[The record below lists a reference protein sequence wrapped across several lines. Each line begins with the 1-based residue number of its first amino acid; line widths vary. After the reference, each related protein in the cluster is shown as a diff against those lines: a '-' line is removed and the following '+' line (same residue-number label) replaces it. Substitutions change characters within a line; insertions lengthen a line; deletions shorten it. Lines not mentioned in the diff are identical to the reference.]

1 MKKMLTFLIATILIL
16 AMSLMPLQAIT
27 GINSLVSYGEGNE
40 IEGGCNGK
48 NVDLGEGLSGLMV
61 SNQSELVFIGND
73 DFKIKVGKPV
83 KEFEII
89 DDVDNDGLKDVAVY
103 IDSEDDYDDFKI
115 VSSKTS
121 KVLYA
126 TKYSYNTI
134 NDNNEAVNKNATIR
148 QILFNDNIVYLIYN
162 YHLVGISTKDY
173 QVVFDYEA
181 KDNIWKMALVN
192 NQVIFTTQLGELGS
206 LNKTNGK
213 LNYTVA
219 SSQLLI
225 NIFEHNTPLHDGAVI
240 IRGDRVVA
248 ATCYLPLSD
257 NNNLNKALGTRH
269 RAGVGI
275 SEVTDSMTIIVSEE
289 TGKVSVAVGGEL
301 IHDID
306 ADSLRN
312 KLEYLRRRTIDVKSF
327 KIWRGRLKHEGK
339 DV

>member
-1 MKKMLTFLIATILIL
+1 MNNFIRDYLVKLYIPRITWTDIIEIVIIAFVIYNVMVWIKNTKAWVLLKGIIIVVIFALIAYILNLKTILWIAGKTISVGIIALVIIFQPELRRALEQLGRKKIL
-16 AMSLMPLQAIT
+16 F
-27 GINSLVSYGEGNE
+27 
-40 IEGGCNGK
+40 
-48 NVDLGEGLSGLMV
+48 GL
-61 SNQSELVFIGND
+61 FR
-73 DFKIKVGKPV
+73 F
-83 KEFEII
+83 
-89 DDVDNDGLKDVAVY
+89 NDGRQKG
-103 IDSEDDYDDFKI
+103 ERF
-115 VSSKTS
+115 SSKTAEEIVRACFDMGAAYTGALIVIEQDM
-121 KVLYA
+121 VLEEYEK
-126 TKYSYNTI
+126 TGITV
-134 NDNNEAVNKNATIR
+134 DG
-148 QILFNDNIVYLIYN
+148 
-162 YHLVGISTKDY
+162 LVT
-173 QVVFDYEA
+173 
-181 KDNIWKMALVN
+181 
-192 NQVIFTTQLGELGS
+192 
-206 LNKTNGK
+206 
-213 LNYTVA
+213 
-219 SSQLLI
+219 SQLLI

>member
-1 MKKMLTFLIATILIL
+1 MNNFIRDYLVKLYIPRITWTDIIEIVIIAFVIYNVMVWIKNTKAWVLLKGIIIVVIFALIAYILNLKTILWIAGKTISVGIIALVIIFQPELRRALEQLGQKKIL
-16 AMSLMPLQAIT
+16 F
-27 GINSLVSYGEGNE
+27 
-40 IEGGCNGK
+40 
-48 NVDLGEGLSGLMV
+48 GL
-61 SNQSELVFIGND
+61 FR
-73 DFKIKVGKPV
+73 F
-83 KEFEII
+83 
-89 DDVDNDGLKDVAVY
+89 NDGREKG
-103 IDSEDDYDDFKI
+103 ERF
-115 VSSKTS
+115 SSKTAEEIVRACFDMGAAYTGALIVIEQDM
-121 KVLYA
+121 VLEEYEK
-126 TKYSYNTI
+126 TGITV
-134 NDNNEAVNKNATIR
+134 DG
-148 QILFNDNIVYLIYN
+148 
-162 YHLVGISTKDY
+162 LVT
-173 QVVFDYEA
+173 
-181 KDNIWKMALVN
+181 
-192 NQVIFTTQLGELGS
+192 
-206 LNKTNGK
+206 
-213 LNYTVA
+213 
-219 SSQLLI
+219 SQLLI